1 MQPSTYYNNIK
12 KENLRMMNQM
22 KINQR
27 KQDRKDV
34 LKILKYLIDIGVLDE
49 DKTKNKKS
57 RDTIQ

>member
-1 MQPSTYYNNIK
+1 MQPSTYYNNIE

-27 KQDRKDV
+27 KQDRKDI

-49 DKTKNKKS
+49 DKINNKKS

>member
-1 MQPSTYYNNIK
+1 
-12 KENLRMMNQM
+12 MMNHM
-22 KINQR
+22 KNNQR
-27 KQDRKDV
+27 KQDRKDI